1 MTSSVTEIETY
12 GVERIPDEDRTARPI
27 DLFRLAFGGAN
38 TFATCVLGAFPI
50 LFGLSFWQGLAATV
64 LGLVAGALLLAPMS
78 LFGPANGTNNAVSS
92 SAHLGVHGRVVGSFL
107 SLLTAI
113 AFFSISVWSSG
124 DALVGGAHR
133 LVDVPESD
141 VTYGIA
147 YAIFGG
153 LVLVVCIYGFRFMLL
168 VNKIAVLAASA
179 LFVLGAFAFAGD
191 FDPGY
196 AGAFAST
203 ADPLFWP
210 SFIGAAL
217 IVLSNP
223 VSFGAF
229 LGDWSRYIPANTPR
243 RRVMG
248 AAFLAQIATLLP
260 FVFGLATASIIAT
273 KAAKYVDPAAPN
285 YVGGLLAI
293 SPGWYFLPLCLIAL
307 IGGLSTGTTSLYGTG
322 LDFASVFPRF
332 NRVQA
337 TFFIGVLSIGFI
349 FLGRFALNLTQSIST
364 FATLIITCT
373 APWMV
378 VMALGY
384 VTRRGWYDA
393 EALQV
398 FNRRQRGGRY
408 WFAHGWNWRGM
419 GTWLVSAV
427 VALLFTNLPGQF
439 VGPLGNLADG
449 ADISLPVGLGLA
461 VVLYLAALALFPEPR
476 AVYGPDG
483 PRFVRASDTDIAPI
497 TGGTEEKTPEPAAA
511 L

>member
-1 MTSSVTEIETY
+1 MTASITEIETY
-12 GVERIPDEDRTARPI
+12 GVERIPDQDRTARPI

-50 LFGLSFWQGLAATV
+50 LFGLSFWQGVAATV
-64 LGLVAGALLLAPMS
+64 LGLLAGALLLAPMA

-133 LVDVPESD
+133 LADVPESNL
-141 VTYGIA
+141 TYAVA
-147 YAIFGG
+147 YAIFAG
-153 LVLVVCIYGFRFMLL
+153 LVLVVCVYGFRFMLL

-191 FDPGY
+191 FDAGY

-210 SFIGAAL
+210 SFFGSAL

-229 LGDWSRYIPANTPR
+229 LGDWSRYIPAGASR

-248 AAFLAQIATLLP
+248 AAFFAQIATLLP
-260 FVFGLATASIIAT
+260 FLFGLATASIIAS
-273 KAAKYVDPAAPN
+273 KAEKYVDPAAPN

-322 LDFASVFPRF
+322 LDFSSVFPRF
-332 NRVQA
+332 SRVQA
-337 TFFIGVLSIGFI
+337 TVFIGVLSIAFI
-349 FLGRFALNLTQSIST
+349 FAGRFALNLAQSIST

-373 APWMV
+373 APWMI

-408 WFAHGWNWRGM
+408 WFTHGWNWRGLA
-419 GTWLVSAV
+419 TWLVSAI
-427 VALLFTNLPGQF
+427 VAVLFTNLPGQF
-439 VGPLGNLADG
+439 VGPLGDLAG
-449 ADISLPVGLGLA
+449 GTDISLLVGLTLA
-461 VVLYLAALALFPEPR
+461 TVLYLALLALFPEPR
-476 AVYGPDG
+476 AVYGPAG
-483 PRFVRASDTDIAPI
+483 PRFVRASDAPVPPI
-497 TGGTEEKTPEPAAA
+497 TGDAEESATEPAVAR
-511 L
+511 

>member
-1 MTSSVTEIETY
+1 MTTSITEVETN
-12 GVERIPDEDRTARPI
+12 GVERIPDADRTARPV

-78 LFGPANGTNNAVSS
+78 LFGPRNGTNNAVSS

-107 SLLTAI
+107 SLLTAV

-141 VTYGIA
+141 LTYGVA
-147 YAIFGG
+147 YAVFAG
-153 LVLVVCIYGFRFMLL
+153 LVLVVCVYGFRFMLM
-168 VNKIAVLAASA
+168 VNKIAVVAASA
-179 LFVLGAFAFAGD
+179 LFVLGAFAFGGD
-191 FDPGY
+191 FDAGY
-196 AGAFAST
+196 AGSFAST

-210 SFIGAAL
+210 SFVGAAL

-229 LGDWSRYIPANTPR
+229 LGDWSRYIPADTPR

-260 FVFGLATASIIAT
+260 FLFGLATASIIAT

-307 IGGLSTGTTSLYGTG
+307 IGGLSTGTTALYGTG
-322 LDFASVFPRF
+322 LDVSSVFTRLS
-332 NRVQA
+332 RVQS
-337 TFFIGVLSIGFI
+337 TYLIGALSIAFI
-349 FLGRFALNLTQSIST
+349 FVGRFALNLAQSIST

-373 APWMV
+373 APWMI

-384 VTRRGWYDA
+384 VTRRGWYDTD
-393 EALQV
+393 ALQV
-398 FNRRQRGGRY
+398 FNRRQTGGRY
-408 WFAHGWNWRGM
+408 WFNHGWNWRGLS
-419 GTWLVSAV
+419 TWLLSAG

-439 VGPLGNLADG
+439 VGPLGDLANG
-449 ADISLPVGLGLA
+449 TDISLPVGLALA
-461 VVLYLAALALFPEPR
+461 AVLYLGLLTLFPEPR

-483 PRFVRASDTDIAPI
+483 PRFVRASDTPVPPI
-497 TGGTEEKTPEPAAA
+497 TGAGAEPAPAPAAA

>member
-1 MTSSVTEIETY
+1 MTTSVTEIETY

-64 LGLVAGALLLAPMS
+64 LGLVAGALLLAPMA

-133 LVDVPESD
+133 LAHVPESD

-147 YAIFGG
+147 YAIFAG
-153 LVLVVCIYGFRFMLL
+153 LVLVVCVYGFRFMLL
-168 VNKIAVLAASA
+168 VNKIAVMAASA

-203 ADPLFWP
+203 HDAMFWP

-260 FVFGLATASIIAT
+260 FLFGLATASIIAS

-322 LDFASVFPRF
+322 LDFSSVFPRF

-337 TFFIGVLSIGFI
+337 TFFIGVLSIAFI
-349 FLGRFALNLTQSIST
+349 FIGRFALNLTQSIST

-373 APWMV
+373 APWMI
-378 VMALGY
+378 VMALGF

-393 EALQV
+393 EDLQV

-439 VGPLGNLADG
+439 VGPLGNLAGG
-449 ADISLPVGLGLA
+449 ADISLPVGLALA
-461 VVLYLAALALFPEPR
+461 VVLYFAALTLFPEPR
-476 AVYGPDG
+476 AVFGPEG
-483 PRFVRASDTDIAPI
+483 PRFVPSSDAGITPV
-497 TGGTEEKTPEPAAA
+497 TGGTEERSAEPAAA
-511 L
+511 A